1 MKAIV
6 KRILVEKDKRVIAIS
21 DIHGNLNAFKRLLE
35 KICFSKKDVLILVG
49 DLIEKG
55 EMSLKTLRYII
66 ELSKIREVYVVS
78 GNCDTVW
85 EDIKSEE
92 DDENLLRYMM
102 FRKNSILNE
111 MCQELSIEVN
121 EKSDIKYIKEQIKQ
135 KFSYELNW
143 LEKLPHIIETEKF
156 IFAHA
161 GIKSDNL
168 EEQQVSEVIKRDAF
182 IEEGLVFSKYVI
194 VGHWPTANYGKQR
207 GCCNPIINEEQKIIS
222 IDGGNM
228 IKSEGQLNALIINMD
243 GSITFDSVDDF
254 VTDEIIENQASNS
267 NTIQISW
274 MDNAVEVL
282 KEGIEFSLCRHI
294 SSNHE
299 LWIKNDKLFKT
310 EDGMCCYDC
319 TDYFLSVKKG
329 DKVSIIEKA
338 SSQTLAKKD
347 GIIGWV
353 LNKNLRDAN

>member
-6 KRILVEKDKRVIAIS
+6 KRILVKKDKRVIAIS

-35 KICFSKKDVLILVG
+35 KICFSEKDVLILVG

-55 EMSLKTLRYII
+55 EMSLETLRYII

-85 EDIKSEE
+85 EDIKSEV

-135 KFSYELNW
+135 NYIYELNW

-194 VGHWPTANYGKQR
+194 VGHWPTANYGKEK
-207 GCCNPIINEEQKIIS
+207 GCCNPIINQEQKIIS

-228 IKSEGQLNALIINMD
+228 IKAEGQLNALIINGD
-243 GSITFDSVDDF
+243 GSITFDAVDDF
-254 VTDEIIENQASNS
+254 VTDEIIEDQASNS
-267 NTIQISW
+267 NSIQISW
-274 MDNAVEVL
+274 MDNSVEVL
-282 KEGIEFSLCRHI
+282 KDGKEFSLCRHI
-294 SSNHE
+294 SSKHE

-310 EDGMCCYDC
+310 EEGMCCYDC

-329 DKVSIIEKA
+329 DRVSIIEKS